1 MTYPGLFPFNDT
13 FWTDLRD
20 RDQSCGYTD
29 YVNKYLVYPP
39 AGPQPPPDQLPGLDS
54 NGTSRPECDNIYWD
68 AFEAALLI
76 NPCFD
81 IYQVATTCPMLWDVL
96 GCKSERTQFSR
107 LHANIYT
114 VPGSQTYLPQGA
126 SIYFDREDV
135 KKAIN
140 APNITWEE
148 CSSDDVFV
156 DGTDTSPPSG
166 ITVLPSVIER
176 TNNVIIG
183 HGALDMIS

>member
-1 MTYPGLFPFNDT
+1 M
-13 FWTDLRD
+13 
-20 RDQSCGYTD
+20 
-29 YVNKYLVYPP
+29 YPP